1 MIENCDV
8 LSATC
13 RYLFVELKV
22 KAGKGTMNCTNE
34 RNLGL
39 LFSCPKMR
47 FSYVLPYRTVRV
59 ICTTNLSPYY
69 ATVPTLPFIT
79 PLFIIYNLINQP

>member
-1 MIENCDV
+1 MTENCNV

-47 FSYVLPYRTVRV
+47 FSYVLPYRTCHLYDKSVALLRYSTDTRHYTAV
-59 ICTTNLSPYY
+59 
-69 ATVPTLPFIT
+69 
-79 PLFIIYNLINQP
+79 YNL

>member
-1 MIENCDV
+1 MIEICDV

-47 FSYVLPYRTVRV
+47 FSYVLPYRTV
-59 ICTTNLSPYY
+59 PYRTCHLY
-69 ATVPTLPFIT
+69 DKSVALLRYSTDTRHYTAV
-79 PLFIIYNLINQP
+79 YNL

>member
-1 MIENCDV
+1 MTENCNV

-47 FSYVLPYRTVRV
+47 FSYVLPYRTVPYRTVRV

-69 ATVPTLPFIT
+69 AMRH
-79 PLFIIYNLINQP
+79 YE